1 MVPQGNAGAGI
12 KVDKQDE
19 RWKEVRKDAGTQVS
33 IQGQHEDGQV
43 RGRSAGA
50 RLAVTASYMIRVAG
64 AERRWVIRSV
74 FVCLCVVRGWAVG
87 GSFG

>member
-19 RWKEVRKDAGTQVS
+19 RWEEVRKDAGTQVS

-43 RGRSAGA
+43 GGRSAGA
-50 RLAVTASYMIRVAG
+50 GLAVTASYMIRVAG

-74 FVCLCVVRGWAVG
+74 FVCLCVFVCERVPA
-87 GSFG
+87 